1 MRCVHVVA
9 CLPTL
14 MAKPNYSGEKRRK
27 ELEKQRK
34 KAEKKQRKLDN
45 AAAGQTSESDT
56 DTDADTETSTDATE
70 QPAVPSPS

>member
-1 MRCVHVVA
+1 MPTDAHLCGKVLA
-9 CLPTL
+9 TL

-45 AAAGQTSESDT
+45 AAAGQSSE
-56 DTDADTETSTDATE
+56 AETETSE
-70 QPAVPSPS
+70 QQPAVPSPS

>member
-1 MRCVHVVA
+1 
-9 CLPTL
+9 

-45 AAAGQTSESDT
+45 AAAGESSESEPE
-56 DTDADTETSTDATE
+56 TDAGE